1 MMGRIMIEVRA
12 PLLQEQ
18 QDRRKTE
25 LDAHWRNVRFV
36 MGDEVLLH
44 TDHAPLPSRSLLFPR
59 WMGPFKVLASRV
71 ACRQCPAPDTCRL
84 DDMSQCLSDVAVW
97 HVCPEFNV
105 ECLLPVPARRAGPA
119 RCQCRRGSGG
129 AGGHRVQER
138 LLKFQMCYGRPHELV
153 RWAGRDASGDTWSG
167 AAGAA
172 DQL

>member
-1 MMGRIMIEVRA
+1 MIEVRA

-18 QDRRKTE
+18 QDRRKAE
-25 LDAHWRNVRFV
+25 LDEHWRNVRFV
-36 MGDEVLLH
+36 VGDEVLLH

-71 ACRQCPAPDTCRL
+71 ACRQCPAPDTYRL
-84 DDMSQCLSDVAVW
+84 DDMSQYLSDVARL
-97 HVCPEFNV
+97 PRIQRRTPAP
-105 ECLLPVPARRAGPA
+105 LPVRARRACPV

-153 RWAGRDASGDTWSG
+153 R
-167 AAGAA
+167 
-172 DQL
+172 